1 VLKNWFCFVFL
12 CSSIIDY
19 FSFIITN
26 IRIVSMG
33 FAWVFDHLHLGSCVI
48 LVSRPYTFCGKIVDF
63 RRLAE

>member
-1 VLKNWFCFVFL
+1 
-12 CSSIIDY
+12 
-19 FSFIITN
+19 
-26 IRIVSMG
+26 MG